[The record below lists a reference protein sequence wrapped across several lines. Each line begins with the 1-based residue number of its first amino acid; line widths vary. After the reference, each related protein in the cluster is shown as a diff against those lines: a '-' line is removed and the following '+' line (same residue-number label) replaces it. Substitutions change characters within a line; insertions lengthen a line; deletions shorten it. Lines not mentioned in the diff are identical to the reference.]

1 MTLNRKFVEGLI
13 LGGGAFLL
21 SGGLDMVLAS
31 GRDVAADGD
40 RRFEAILAILYFV
53 VFLLGLI
60 HFRRSRYAAFHTPAL
75 VALMVLTCASAAWA
89 TFPGVV
95 LRRTIGLA
103 GTCLFGV
110 VAGATLS
117 ASEQLRILRWVLR
130 IAAALSL
137 AMVILLPR
145 HGISTNIG
153 DMDGAGWRGI
163 FNHKNGLGAAMA
175 LAILVEWLVPTR
187 ALLSRVAKI
196 SWLGLYC
203 VLLVFSNSMTAL
215 TAVVF
220 TFVILYTFR
229 IFRRHYKLP
238 LPALLGGALVIG
250 AFFLANPGSI
260 TGALGRSSDITG
272 RTELW
277 HWVVQ
282 MIFRRPWL
290 GYGFSGFW
298 GGGSPEYALIVR
310 MIGWTPMYSHD
321 GYLEIMLS
329 LGLAGLLLFAW
340 FMVTGLRRALYQ
352 AETGESLSDL
362 WPLAFLV
369 YFLIHNLG
377 ECTIM
382 WQNCLEWALCVAVVI
397 GSDPVLRALYES
409 AATESESDTAAE
421 PDAAFAPEE
430 EYV

>member
-1 MTLNRKFVEGLI
+1 MTLKRKFIESMI

-21 SGGLDMVLAS
+21 SGGLDVVFAS
-31 GRDVAADGD
+31 GRDVAANGD
-40 RRFEAILAILYFV
+40 KRFEAILAALYFA
-53 VFLLGLI
+53 VFLIGLI
-60 HFRRSRYAAFHTPAL
+60 HFRRSRYAALHTPAL
-75 VALMVLTCASAAWA
+75 FALLVLAFASAAWA

-103 GTCLFGV
+103 GTCLFGL

-117 ASEQLRILRWVLR
+117 ASEQLRVLRWVLR
-130 IAAALSL
+130 IAAAMSL
-137 AMVILLPR
+137 AIVILLPR
-145 HGISTNIG
+145 HGISTGIA
-153 DMDGAGWRGI
+153 DLDGGGWRGI

-187 ALLSRVAKI
+187 ALLSRI
-196 SWLGLYC
+196 SKMVWLGLYC
-203 VLLVFSNSMTAL
+203 LLLVFSNSMTAL
-215 TAVVF
+215 TAIAL
-220 TFVILYTFR
+220 TFVILYAFR
-229 IFRRHYKLP
+229 IFRRQYKLP

-250 AFFLANPGSI
+250 GFFLANPGEI
-260 TGALGRSSDITG
+260 TGTLGRSSDITG

-298 GGGSPEYALIVR
+298 GGGSPEYALVVR

-329 LGLAGLLLFAW
+329 LGVAGLLLFAW
-340 FMVTGLRRALYQ
+340 FMVTGLRRTVYQ
-352 AETGESLSDL
+352 AETGESICDL

-377 ECTIM
+377 ECTIL
-382 WQNCLEWALCVAVVI
+382 WQNCLEWALCVAIVV
-397 GSDPVLRALYES
+397 GSDPILRAPYEA
-409 AATESESDTAAE
+409 AATESESANAAE

>member
-1 MTLNRKFVEGLI
+1 MTLSRKFVESAI

-21 SGGLDMVLAS
+21 SGGLDVVFAS

-40 RRFEAILAILYFV
+40 KRFEAILAALYLA
-53 VFLLGLI
+53 VFLIGLI
-60 HFRRSRYAAFHTPAL
+60 HFRRSRYAALHTPAL
-75 VALMVLTCASAAWA
+75 FALLLLTFASAAWA

-117 ASEQLRILRWVLR
+117 ASEQLWILRWVLR
-130 IAAALSL
+130 IAAAMSL

-145 HGISTNIG
+145 HGISTGIA
-153 DMDGAGWRGI
+153 DLDGGGWRGM

-187 ALLSRVAKI
+187 ALLSRI
-196 SWLGLYC
+196 SKTLWLCLYC

-215 TAVVF
+215 TAIAL
-220 TFVILYTFR
+220 TFLILYAFR
-229 IFRRHYKLP
+229 IFRRQYKLP

-250 AFFLANPGSI
+250 AFFLANPGEI
-260 TGALGRSSDITG
+260 TGTLGRSSDITG

-298 GGGSPEYALIVR
+298 GGGSPEYALVVR

-321 GYLEIMLS
+321 GYLEIVLS
-329 LGLAGLLLFAW
+329 LGVAGLLLFAW

-352 AETGESLSDL
+352 AETGESICDL
-362 WPLAFLV
+362 WPLAFLL

-377 ECTIM
+377 ECTIL
-382 WQNCLEWALCVAVVI
+382 WQNCLEWALCVAVVV
-397 GSDPVLRALYES
+397 GSDPVLRAPYEV
-409 AATESESDTAAE
+409 AATKSEGETES
-421 PDAAFAPEE
+421 DAAFAPEE

>member
-1 MTLNRKFVEGLI
+1 MTLSRKFIERAI

-21 SGGLDMVLAS
+21 SGGLDVVFAS

-40 RRFEAILAILYFV
+40 KRFEAILAALYFA
-53 VFLLGLI
+53 VFLIGLI
-60 HFRRSRYAAFHTPAL
+60 HFRRTRYAALHTPAL
-75 VALMVLTCASAAWA
+75 LALLVLAFASAAWA
-89 TFPGVV
+89 TFPGIV

-130 IAAALSL
+130 IAAAMSL

-145 HGISTNIG
+145 HGISTTVV
-153 DMDGAGWRGI
+153 DLDGGGWRGI

-175 LAILVEWLVPTR
+175 LAMLVEWLVPTR
-187 ALLSRVAKI
+187 ALLSRI
-196 SWLGLYC
+196 SKTAWLGLYC
-203 VLLVFSNSMTAL
+203 LLLVFSNSMTAL
-215 TAVVF
+215 TAIAL
-220 TFVILYTFR
+220 TFVILYAFR
-229 IFRRHYKLP
+229 IFRRQYKLP
-238 LPALLGGALVIG
+238 LPALLGGTLVIG
-250 AFFLANPGSI
+250 GFFLANPGEV
-260 TGALGRSSDITG
+260 TGTLGRSSDITG

-277 HWVVQ
+277 HWVIQ

-298 GGGSPEYALIVR
+298 GGGSPEYALVVR

-329 LGLAGLLLFAW
+329 LGLAGLLLFVW

-352 AETGESLSDL
+352 AENGESIGDL

-377 ECTIM
+377 ECTIL
-382 WQNCLEWALCVAVVI
+382 WQNCLEWALCVAVVV
-397 GSDPVLRALYES
+397 GSDPILRAPYEPEAS
-409 AATESESDTAAE
+409 ESESE
-421 PDAAFAPEE
+421 AAFAPEE
-430 EYV
+430 EYA

>member
-1 MTLNRKFVEGLI
+1 MSLSRKFIESVI
-13 LGGGAFLL
+13 LGGGLFLL
-21 SGGLDMVLAS
+21 SGGLDFVFAS
-31 GRDVAADGD
+31 GRDMAADGD
-40 RRFEAILAILYFV
+40 KRFEAILAVAYFA
-53 VFLLGLI
+53 VFLIGLI
-60 HFRRSRYAAFHTPAL
+60 HFRRSRYAALHTPAL
-75 VALMVLTCASAAWA
+75 PALLVLAITSAAWA

-95 LRRTIGLA
+95 VRRTIGLT

-110 VAGATLS
+110 IVGATLS

-130 IAAALSL
+130 IAAAMSL

-145 HGISTNIG
+145 HGISTSMTDLG
-153 DMDGAGWRGI
+153 GGGWRGI
-163 FNHKNGLGAAMA
+163 FNHKNALGAAMA

-187 ALLSRVAKI
+187 ALLSRIAKVA
-196 SWLGLYC
+196 WLGLYC

-215 TAVVF
+215 TAIAL
-220 TFVILYTFR
+220 TFVILYAFR
-229 IFRRHYKLP
+229 IFRNQYKLP

-250 AFFLANPGSI
+250 GFFLANPGSI
-260 TGALGRSSDITG
+260 AGTLGRSSDITG

-277 HWVVQ
+277 HWVIQ
-282 MIFRRPWL
+282 MISHRPWL

-298 GGGSPEYALIVR
+298 GGASPDYALVVR

-329 LGLAGLLLFAW
+329 LGVAGLLLFVW
-340 FMVTGLRRALYQ
+340 FMVTGLRRALHQ
-352 AETGESLSDL
+352 AETAESMCDL

-377 ECTIM
+377 ECTIL
-382 WQNCLEWALCVAVVI
+382 WQNCLEWALCVAVVV
-397 GSDPVLRALYES
+397 GSDPILRAPYEA
-409 AATESESDTAAE
+409 AATESDTES
-421 PDAAFAPEE
+421 DAAFAPEE

>member
-1 MTLNRKFVEGLI
+1 MTLSRKFIESVI

-21 SGGLDMVLAS
+21 SGGLDVVFAS
-31 GRDVAADGD
+31 GRDMAADGD
-40 RRFEAILAILYFV
+40 KRFEAILAACYFA
-53 VFLLGLI
+53 VFLIGLI
-60 HFRRSRYAAFHTPAL
+60 HFRRSRYAALHTPAL
-75 VALMVLTCASAAWA
+75 AALLVLALTSAAWA
-89 TFPGVV
+89 TFPGIVV
-95 LRRTIGLA
+95 RRTIGLA

-110 VAGATLS
+110 VAGATLD
-117 ASEQLRILRWVLR
+117 AAEQLRILRWVLR

-137 AMVILLPR
+137 ALVILSPR
-145 HGISTNIG
+145 HGISTSMT
-153 DMDGAGWRGI
+153 DLDGGGWRGI

-187 ALLSRVAKI
+187 ALLSRVSKTA
-196 SWLGLYC
+196 WLALYC

-215 TAVVF
+215 TAIAF
-220 TFVILYTFR
+220 TFVILYALR
-229 IFRRHYKLP
+229 ICRHQYKLP

-250 AFFLANPGSI
+250 GFFLANPGSI
-260 TGALGRSSDITG
+260 AGTLGRSSDITG

-277 HWVVQ
+277 HWVVL

-298 GGGSPEYALIVR
+298 GGASPEYALVVR

-329 LGLAGLLLFAW
+329 LGVAGLLLFAW
-340 FMVTGLRRALYQ
+340 FMVTGLRRAFDQ
-352 AETGESLSDL
+352 AETAESVCDL

-377 ECTIM
+377 ECTIL
-382 WQNCLEWALCVAVVI
+382 WQNSLEWALCVAVVV
-397 GSDPVLRALYES
+397 GSDPILRAPYEG
-409 AATESESDTAAE
+409 ATTESESAPE
-421 PDAAFAPEE
+421 PDTAFAPEE